1 VERRR
6 RLLDERVIVRVTG
19 RIVELGRP
27 DGVTLRYR
35 QWPTP
40 PQPIATAIC
49 FNGIMSHS
57 AWLSPLADALMGAG
71 VRVIGA
77 DRRGSGPNHAGRG
90 DAESGKTLVDDAL
103 AVIQTERGPAPLVL
117 VGWCWGAALA
127 IQAALAVD
135 PPPAALV
142 LVTPGLCPTAQV
154 KARAQALLEA
164 VGEVPE
170 DSACVPSPIAE
181 EMFTQGPALDGF
193 IRKDA
198 DRVRML
204 TPRFSATSAKLSA
217 FALARLPKVEV
228 PVLVVLAE
236 DDEATD
242 NEATRT
248 AFARLPPERREIVT
262 LPGGHGVIF
271 DAPDEL
277 ATAIAGFVH
286 ARTGAAR

>member
-1 VERRR
+1 MK
-6 RLLDERVIVRVTG
+6 VTG
-19 RIVELGRP
+19 RIVELARP

-40 PQPIATAIC
+40 PEPIATAIC

-57 AWLSPLADALMGAG
+57 AWFSPLADSLVDAG

-77 DRRGSGPNHAGRG
+77 DRRGSGPNHSGRG
-90 DAESGKTLVDDAL
+90 DADSGKTLVDDAL

-135 PPPAALV
+135 PKPAALV
-142 LVTPGLCPTAQV
+142 LVTPGLVPTAEV
-154 KARAQALLEA
+154 RARAQAQLA
-164 VGEVPE
+164 QVGPAPE
-170 DSACVPSPIAE
+170 DSPRVPLPITE
-181 EMFTQGPALDGF
+181 EMFTRGPALDGF

-198 DRVRML
+198 DRVRMM
-204 TPRFSATSAKLSA
+204 TPRFSTTSAKLSA

-228 PVLVVLAE
+228 PVLVVLAA

-248 AFARLPPERREIVT
+248 AFARLPPDRREIVT

-271 DAPDEL
+271 EAPAEL
-277 ATAIAGFVH
+277 AAAIAEFVH
-286 ARTGAAR
+286 ARTPGAR

>member
-1 VERRR
+1 M
-6 RLLDERVIVRVTG
+6 RVTG
-19 RIVELGRP
+19 RILELRRP

-40 PQPIATAIC
+40 SDPIATAIC

-57 AWLSPLADALMGAG
+57 AWFSPLADALGGVG

-77 DRRGSGPNHAGRG
+77 DRRGSGPNQSGRG
-90 DAESGKTLVDDAL
+90 DADSAKTLVDDAL
-103 AVIQTERGPAPLVL
+103 AVIQSERGPAPLVL

-135 PPPAALV
+135 PPAAALV
-142 LVTPGLCPTAQV
+142 LVTPGLLPTGEV
-154 KARAQALLEA
+154 KARAQALLA
-164 VGEVPE
+164 QVGDAPE
-170 DSACVPSPIAE
+170 DSPCVPSPIAE
-181 EMFTQGPALDGF
+181 EMFTHGPALDAF

-204 TPRFSATSAKLSA
+204 TPRFSAVSAKLSA
-217 FALARLPKVEV
+217 FALARLPKLEV
-228 PVLVVLAE
+228 PVLTVLAA

-262 LPGGHGVIF
+262 LPGRHGVIF
-271 DAPDEL
+271 DAPGEL
-277 ATAIAGFVH
+277 ATAIAEFVH